1 MADPDRPHPDRR
13 SPRRPDP
20 DLRGPLGRRSV
31 AASPRA
37 RGRGPIRKRR
47 AQRVLP
53 HRGSLP
59 FPPGDKGPARRCAP
73 ARQPGVAAGRRARRA
88 LAGPPEPPGR
98 LGLRTTRGSR
108 PRAHRSGAR
117 RHRRNADPGH
127 QAIRGR
133 VPAGRLGA
141 VTCLDA
147 RADGP
152 LLLTPGRAPRMRP
165 ERAKGARR
173 HPRERLSRTRTP
185 LRSTS
190 SLPIM
195 SERPAEIFR
204 GITATE
210 WPVIVLFLCGLLP
223 RSLTVLGELMISRVV
238 AVACRGVQRRGLAA
252 ADPGARS
259 AGSGLSAVGGGDDPA
274 GRDEFEQVGDVAR
287 VAAGELGDLSQPV
300 AY

>member
-1 MADPDRPHPDRR
+1 MANPDRPHPIGVVRGGRTRIFEDHWGGAVSRLVLEPAVVDPSASDGLSGFSHIEVVFHFHRETRVRR
-13 SPRRPDP
+13 GAMRP
-20 DLRGPLGRRSV
+20 
-31 AASPRA
+31 AW
-37 RGRGPIRKRR
+37 
-47 AQRVLP
+47 
-53 HRGSLP
+53 
-59 FPPGDKGPARRCAP
+59 
-73 ARQPGVAAGRRARRA
+73 QPGVAAGRRARWA
-88 LAGPPEPPGR
+88 LAGPPEPPWR

-195 SERPAEIFR
+195 SEWPAEIFR
-204 GITATE
+204 GMTATE
-210 WPVIVLFLCGLLP
+210 WPVIALFLCGLPP